1 MKVEYSLKDYVISVR
16 NLIEALDRPAEDL
29 DVVDVDVIAKCT
41 YMVNYIYRNAT
52 YEQRMHVLIRDALG
66 KKYRSVTELIGAGA
80 SYVEDYNMYYMYCE
94 YRGGPPE
101 TLDSY
106 RYIGKFERGWC
117 YDPENNLLKEDFQR
131 KADIALGKLY
141 MEYEPHWHEFVEVD
155 ALVIKK
161 INYDRMKRYFD
172 YETYG
177 RDLRL
182 DYLTLIEDRGNGV
195 VHVFEGE

>member
-1 MKVEYSLKDYVISVR
+1 MKVEYSLKDYVIAIR
-16 NLIEALDRPAEDL
+16 NLIEELDKPAGEL
-29 DVVDVDVIAKCT
+29 NVDIIAKCT
-41 YMVNYIYRNAT
+41 YLVNYIYRNASYAMRT
-52 YEQRMHVLIRDALG
+52 HVLAKDALG
-66 KKYRSVTELIGAGA
+66 AKYNSVTALIGAGA
-80 SYVEDYNMYYMYCE
+80 SHVEDYDMYYMYCE
-94 YRGGPPE
+94 YRGDTPE

-106 RYIGKFERGWC
+106 RYIGNFERGWC

-141 MEYEPHWHEFVEVD
+141 MEYEPRWNEFVEVD

-172 YETYG
+172 YEVWG

-182 DYLTLIEDRGNGV
+182 DHLTLIEDRGNGV

>member
-1 MKVEYSLKDYVISVR
+1 MKVEYSLKDYVIAIR
-16 NLIEALDRPAEDL
+16 NLIEELDKPAGEL
-29 DVVDVDVIAKCT
+29 NVDIIAKCT
-41 YMVNYIYRNAT
+41 YLVNYIYRNAS
-52 YEQRMHVLIRDALG
+52 YAMRMHVLAKDALG
-66 KKYRSVTELIGAGA
+66 AKYNSVTALIEAGA
-80 SYVEDYNMYYMYCE
+80 SHVEDYDMYYMYCE
-94 YRGGPPE
+94 YRGDTPE

-106 RYIGKFERGWC
+106 RYIGNFERGWC

-141 MEYEPHWHEFVEVD
+141 MEYEPRWNEFVEVD

-172 YETYG
+172 YETWG

-182 DYLTLIEDRGNGV
+182 DHLTLIEDRGNGV
-195 VHVFEGE
+195 VHVFEGEY